1 MNGRTEITNSTNG
14 SFTIDRSAESLTKK
28 DWEEIWAA
36 IEKEMEKPT
45 NA

>member
-14 SFTIDRSAESLTKK
+14 RSAESLTKK